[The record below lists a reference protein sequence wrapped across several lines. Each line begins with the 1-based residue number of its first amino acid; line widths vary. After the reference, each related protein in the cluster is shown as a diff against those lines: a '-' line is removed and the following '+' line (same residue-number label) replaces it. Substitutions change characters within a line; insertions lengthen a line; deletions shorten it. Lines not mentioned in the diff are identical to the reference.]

1 MKLSKAHSY
10 YERYLYVVRNYG
22 YRTVNLCYK
31 APSPRKINAEAIIA
45 TELYR
50 KGGYGYTVISY
61 NAQMFTCGYLY
72 QHNGATYFVIH
83 TPTDREVMLVK
94 GE

>member
-1 MKLSKAHSY
+1 MKLSKAHFY
-10 YERYLYVVRNYG
+10 YGRYLDAVRRYG
-22 YRTVNLCYK
+22 YRTVSLCYK
-31 APSPRKINAEAIIA
+31 TPSTSKINAEVRIA
-45 TELYR
+45 TEVYR

-83 TPTDREVMLVK
+83 TPTDRGVMLVK
-94 GE
+94 EA